1 MIKQVNNKSFQI
13 AEKIYHLFQSSY
25 LIEAKIL
32 AVEDFPPLNRTI
44 NNIINSVN
52 NFYAFFSNKN
62 FIAIIEIDCKGQS
75 THIQSLVVS
84 PVFFRKGIGNKMVD
98 FALKKYSPSLF
109 SVETGVDNA
118 PARSLYEKYGF
129 LEVKQWDTDHN
140 IKKVRYELNK

>member
-52 NFYAFFSNKN
+52 NFYACFSNEH

-84 PVFFRKGIGNKMVD
+84 PIFFRKGIGNRMVD
-98 FALKKYSPSLF
+98 FVLKKYSPSLF

-129 LEVKQWDTDHN
+129 LEVKQWETDHN
-140 IKKVRYELNK
+140 IKKVRYELLK